1 MIINKNGLEVIKYAL
16 KTGFYN
22 KICCPGDIRD
32 LIDTIE
38 VQRQEI
44 ELCRFYLH
52 NHEKDSSELSD
63 CVREI
68 LFENDGLQL
77 KLSEMSGTLKAISKV
92 SFEASKGDEKNA

>member
-1 MIINKNGLEVIKYAL
+1 MKLTMEQVQDFKEKCNPKCDIHYIN
-16 KTGFYN
+16 
-22 KICCPGDIRD
+22 

-38 VQRQEI
+38 VQQKEI

-52 NHEKDSSELSD
+52 NHGKDSSELSD
-63 CVREI
+63 AVRDI